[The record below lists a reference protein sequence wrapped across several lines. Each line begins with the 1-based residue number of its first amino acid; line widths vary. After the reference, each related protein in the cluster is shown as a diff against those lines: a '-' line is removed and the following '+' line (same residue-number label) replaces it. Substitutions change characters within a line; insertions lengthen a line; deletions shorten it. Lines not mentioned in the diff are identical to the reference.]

1 MNTDKP
7 KILFVDDEPNIL
19 DSLRLMLRS
28 MRSTWEMNFAN
39 GGVEALAL
47 LADNPH
53 DVVVSDMRM
62 PGMDGAQLLREVQAK
77 YPETVRLILSGY
89 SEQESVMR
97 TVKLAHQYLSKPCRP
112 EVLKEHIVKALRL
125 RDIIQSPDL
134 RKLISKIE
142 TLPSLPQVYNE
153 LMAELANE
161 NASLQRIAE
170 IVNQDVGMST
180 NVLKLVNS
188 AFFGL
193 PTHAANVQHAV
204 KMLGTETIR
213 VLVLSIHLFSKLPN
227 GELPGFSLK
236 KLWEHC
242 TRVSCLAKGLAA
254 HERTPMAV
262 QDECFI
268 AGMLHDVGKLLL
280 LSSLPDAYKE
290 VVTRVQTENRRLYE
304 VEREMLGAT
313 HAELG
318 GYLISLWGFKDS
330 IVEAI
335 CWHHSQ
341 EKVSL
346 DELSPLTMVTLAN
359 AFDHELVVLSEDRA
373 QCKAERPCLTSPGHE
388 KKLAAW
394 REVSERIISKTGQ
407 DADTEKEA

>member
-1 MNTDKP
+1 MKP

-28 MRSTWEMNFAN
+28 MRTVWEMNFAN

-47 LADNPH
+47 LEKNPH

-77 YPETVRLILSGY
+77 YPETVRMILSGY

-112 EVLKEHIVKALRL
+112 EVLKEYILKALRL

-134 RKLISKIE
+134 RRLISKIE
-142 TLPSLPQVYNE
+142 ALPSLPQIYNK
-153 LMAELANE
+153 LMAELSNE
-161 NASLQRIAE
+161 NASLKRIAD
-170 IVNQDVGMST
+170 IVSEDVGMST

-193 PTHAANVQHAV
+193 PIHAANVHHAV
-204 KMLGTETIR
+204 NLLGAETIR
-213 VLVLSIHLFSKLPN
+213 VLVLSIHLFSTLPY

-236 KLWEHC
+236 KLWDHC
-242 TRVSCLAKGLAA
+242 SRVSCLAKNLAK
-254 HERTPMAV
+254 HERASMEA
-262 QDECFI
+262 QDSCFI

-290 VVTRVQTENRRLYE
+290 VVNRAQTENRRLAE

-335 CWHHSQ
+335 CWHHVP

-346 DELSPLTMVTLAN
+346 DELSPLTIVTVAN
-359 AFDHELVVLSEDRA
+359 AFDHELVVLSANRA
-373 QCKAERPCLTSPGHE
+373 QCRVEQPCIPSAGYE
-388 KKLAAW
+388 KKIEAW
-394 REVSERIISKTGQ
+394 RSVCERIISQGEQDVDTG
-407 DADTEKEA
+407 KEE